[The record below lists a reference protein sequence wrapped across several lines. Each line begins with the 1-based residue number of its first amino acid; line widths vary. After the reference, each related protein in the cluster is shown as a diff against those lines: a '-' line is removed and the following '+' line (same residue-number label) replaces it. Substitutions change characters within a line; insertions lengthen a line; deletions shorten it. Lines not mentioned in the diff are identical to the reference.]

1 MKNIT
6 ITVSGEAMTG
16 KSTIAFLIA
25 EFLSN
30 KGAQINVDETD
41 LRSEGVYLNIKKNK
55 EEIIDFS
62 KYKITLTEKQ
72 LPLK

>member
-1 MKNIT
+1 MKNIM

-41 LRSEGVYLNIKKNK
+41 LQSEGVYLNIKENK
-55 EEIIDFS
+55 EEIIDLS